1 MKKLI
6 SIILTLVM
14 LVPAVSLADLP
25 DISDLS
31 YDELVQLKDKINLA
45 IWSSE
50 EWQEVEV
57 PAGTYQIGVDIPA
70 GHWTLRVAAK
80 HDSFNVFYFDV
91 LDEFGKSVGYGSKL
105 LSNQIATADFSP
117 FGAIPITEIDIDM
130 KDGWYL
136 YLGGSTLF
144 TTYAGKP
151 DLGFK
156 KGE

>member
-1 MKKLI
+1 MKRLI
-6 SIILTLVM
+6 TIILILA
-14 LVPAVSLADLP
+14 LAVPAAALADLP
-25 DISDLS
+25 DISSLS
-31 YDELVQLKDKINLA
+31 YDELIQLKDQLNLA
-45 IWSSE
+45 IWNSQ

-57 PAGTYQIGVDIPA
+57 PAGTYQIGVDIPV

-105 LSNQIATADFSP
+105 LSNQISTADFSP
-117 FGAIPITEIDIDM
+117 FGDIPITEIDIDM

-136 YLGGSTLF
+136 YLGGATLF
-144 TTYAGKP
+144 TPYTGKP

-156 KGE
+156 